1 MTALQPSES
10 DRLKSLNPNFSL
22 LADSPNSPMDQ
33 NDDSD
38 SSTGSFE
45 AKGFKG
51 SMKRATSG
59 LFSRKKR
66 TRRSTLTLDV
76 SMKKDLS
83 RLRRNRALKDQ
94 IMRQRTVR
102 ALTLVK
108 RPKRKMKIEED
119 EDISAFMRCRQRI
132 RTPSNLRC
140 ICQVILVVIMIFIV
154 NLHAMEK
161 TYKRHMRFSFQ
172 ELFAVHPEE
181 EPDNS
186 EFEKPFLVTTT
197 QVEYSLK
204 QVANTF
210 WSLQNDSVDYYAL
223 TNDTGS
229 EVRITIDDLN
239 GDRTVYTAND
249 SNPGPLFEW
258 NNATLDHHVEDAFKI
273 TLWFQVQTFLLR
285 EGTRY
290 CHNWSFDYKIVALF
304 GETDLGQTLDIY
316 YSKCSE
322 EQRKGFWDVGFSH
335 TALFSFLLIA
345 FALLN
350 LFLGGGRIY
359 RAYEVWRS
367 VNVGG
372 TMSSSSEQP
381 KLYGKGD
388 IDWLFWRFM
397 SFSKW
402 NIIINHL
409 GILLYGWVSYLDAI
423 YYIDPGLKLDYLECI
438 ITFWSCMVLLFS
450 VDALGGEYA
459 GFLDTMR
466 RAYGPV
472 LRFGLTMFMVF
483 VGFTLL
489 GVASF
494 AIPGGLLDNT
504 DDAMVT
510 LYAVMVGDSVLDTF
524 HQCNSGG
531 SGLNYWYGTIY
542 MLVFGIMFI
551 IVLINVVRV
560 QIEFSFFEA
569 VPALVP
575 EEDHDDDHEPD
586 EFIEGWKDLGVEEKK
601 PEKRLIGYDFLGGS
615 PSMRDIT
622 VNPNPPI
629 VFWSRSDDSGEK
641 TVSRSAA
648 ELPTPI
654 EQTKIKSLS
663 QPLRFIE
670 EAGAAKPTKKE
681 RVVVKN
687 KDIVRFFM
695 DRIKEIRR
703 SSSRSARTILDG
715 VDQQRL
721 KERGLHTVEKIVAE
735 YRNRLRDAL
744 TISARIL
751 NVELSSIGLE
761 DELSPANSEND
772 FAHFEPLLSPRWSP
786 NGNQLSPKGN
796 QLSPKGQPLRSISE
810 KADHAHRD
818 KDKGISLQI
827 MRPTT
832 TEIINDEL

>member
-1 MTALQPSES
+1 MTTSQPSGKAG
-10 DRLKSLNPNFSL
+10 LKSLNPNISL
-22 LADSPNSPMDQ
+22 LEDTPNTPMNQ
-33 NDDSD
+33 NDDDSESSSHSD
-38 SSTGSFE
+38 SFE
-45 AKGFKG
+45 AKGLVG
-51 SMKRATSG
+51 SMKRVRSG
-59 LFSRKKR
+59 LFGRKKR
-66 TRRSTLTLDV
+66 ARRSTLTLDV
-76 SMKKDLS
+76 SMRKDLT
-83 RLRRNRALKDQ
+83 RLRRNRAVKDQ

-102 ALTLVK
+102 ALTLVT
-108 RPKRKMKIEED
+108 RPKRKMKIEEE

-140 ICQVILVVIMIFIV
+140 VCQVILVIFMIFIV

-161 TYKRHMRFSFQ
+161 TYKRHMRASFQ
-172 ELFAVHPEE
+172 ELFAVHPYQ

-197 QVEYSLK
+197 QVENALK

-229 EVRITIDDLN
+229 TIQITIEDLN
-239 GDRTVYTAND
+239 GVQEVYFAND
-249 SNPGPLFEW
+249 SWPGPLFEW
-258 NNATLDHHVEDAFKI
+258 NNATLDEHVEDAFSI
-273 TLWFQVQTFLLR
+273 TLRFHIQTFLLR
-285 EGTRY
+285 DSNRY
-290 CHNWSFDYKIVALF
+290 CHSWSFDYKIRALF
-304 GETDLGQTLDIY
+304 GETDLGQTLSIY
-316 YSKCSE
+316 NSKCSE
-322 EQRKGFWDVGFSH
+322 EQRKAFWDVGFTR
-335 TALFSFLLIA
+335 TALFSFLLIV
-345 FALLN
+345 FAILN
-350 LFLGGGRIY
+350 LILGGGRIY

-367 VNVGG
+367 VNVGE
-372 TMSSSSEQP
+372 TMISSSSEQR

-402 NIIINHL
+402 NIILNHL
-409 GILLYGWVSYLDAI
+409 GILLYGWMSYLDAI
-423 YYIDPGLKLDYLECI
+423 YYIDAGLKLDYLECI

-450 VDALGGEYA
+450 VDAIGGEYA

-472 LRFGLTMFMVF
+472 LRFAITMFMVF
-483 VGFTLL
+483 LGFTLM

-524 HQCNSGG
+524 HQCSSGG
-531 SGLNYWYGTIY
+531 SGLNYWYGTFY
-542 MLVFGIMFI
+542 MLIFGIMFI

-575 EEDHDDDHEPD
+575 EEQHDDDHEPN
-586 EFIEGWKDLGVEEKK
+586 EYIEGWKDLGVEDKK
-601 PEKRLIGYDFLGGS
+601 PEPRLFGFDFLGGS
-615 PSMRDIT
+615 PSMRDISR
-622 VNPNPPI
+622 NPKNPPI
-629 VFWSRSDDSGEK
+629 VFWSRSDSAEK
-641 TVSRSAA
+641 DVSQSTAVMPKP
-648 ELPTPI
+648 LSNS
-654 EQTKIKSLS
+654 KIKSYS
-663 QPLRFIE
+663 QPLPFIE
-670 EAGAAKPTKKE
+670 EAGVAKPTKKK

-687 KDIVRFFM
+687 EDIVRFFM

-703 SSSRSARTILDG
+703 SSSQSTRLILDG
-715 VDQQRL
+715 VDQERL
-721 KERGLHTVEKIVAE
+721 REKGLHTVEKIVAE
-735 YRNRLRDAL
+735 YRARLRDAL

-761 DELSPANSEND
+761 DELSPLNSEND

-786 NGNQLSPKGN
+786 KGTQLSPKG
-796 QLSPKGQPLRSISE
+796 KPLESIHE
-810 KADHAHRD
+810 KAGPAPRD
-818 KDKGISLQI
+818 KDVISLQI
-827 MRPTT
+827 MNPTT
-832 TEIINDEL
+832 TEITDDL